1 LPTNDHACTAPGWQS
16 NRSLLTWRLPANAA
30 FEGGENVNQ
39 ENKGIR
45 VEIYDQSYYM
55 RGDLDPDYIRK
66 LAQFVDAK
74 MRSIA
79 ARTRTVDSLRLAVLA
94 ALNMADECYQMR
106 AKVEQVEQKM
116 TECSGVLDELLEV
129 N

>member
-1 LPTNDHACTAPGWQS
+1 MK
-16 NRSLLTWRLPANAA
+16 
-30 FEGGENVNQ
+30 Q
-39 ENKGIR
+39 ENQGIR

-55 RGDLDPDYIRK
+55 RGDLDPEYIRK
-66 LAQFVDAK
+66 LAEFVDGR

-106 AKVEQVEQKM
+106 AKVQQVEQKM
-116 TECSGVLDELLEV
+116 TECSGALDELLDV
-129 N
+129 S